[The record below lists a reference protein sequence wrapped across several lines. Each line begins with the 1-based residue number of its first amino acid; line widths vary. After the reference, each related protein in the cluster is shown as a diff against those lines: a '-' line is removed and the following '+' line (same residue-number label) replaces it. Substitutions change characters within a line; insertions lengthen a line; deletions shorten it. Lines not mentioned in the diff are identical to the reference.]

1 MTAGKEI
8 IRGKFPL
15 HHRRFIFI
23 QHAPFVRGF
32 SMDFPNAVDTFLRRH
47 PRIFLILV
55 ILLTAMAGIV
65 MLGGLRDVGLV
76 YKAF

>member
-1 MTAGKEI
+1 
-8 IRGKFPL
+8 
-15 HHRRFIFI
+15 
-23 QHAPFVRGF
+23 
-32 SMDFPNAVDTFLRRH
+32 MDFPNAVDTFLRRH